1 MNNNYVERYVY
12 DVVRRID
19 DKQRDDVKKELTAN
33 IYDMLPDNPT
43 NEDIEKVLKSLG
55 KPSEIA
61 AKYRNTSNDYLISPR
76 YYTDYVRTL
85 KIAMIVLSTLIVLG
99 NVLQHLFAASSVD
112 IAKVIEIFISETV
125 EGVVEGIFMAFTL
138 VTIVFIIIERNNKAD
153 SKVEKNWELKDL
165 ATIPSHK
172 DLEINRFSVFFD
184 LVFTLIFN
192 IIFVYLFFNHNK
204 FLGWFKY
211 NANDELEMF
220 VTIFNNGI
228 RYFIIGFIILT
239 IFDLI
244 VSIYKITTG
253 IKTYKL
259 IIVNG
264 IKNILTII
272 TIALVFTTKVIV
284 NSELFVKISEQ
295 TGLELQTILNGY
307 NKGVNGMII
316 AFSVILVAYI
326 GHLVWEFIELKK
338 IQQTINN

>member
-19 DKQRDDVKKELTAN
+19 DKQKDDVKKELTAN
-33 IYDMLPDNPT
+33 IYDMLSDNPST
-43 NEDIEKVLKSLG
+43 EEVEKVLKQLG

-76 YYTDYVRTL
+76 YYTDYVKTL
-85 KIAMIVLSTLIVLG
+85 KIAMIVLSALIVLG

-112 IAKVIEIFISETV
+112 LAKVIEIFISETV

-138 VTIVFIIIERNNKAD
+138 VTIVFLIIERTDKDKRVKEN
-153 SKVEKNWELKDL
+153 SWELKDL
-165 ATIPSHK
+165 ASIPAHK

-184 LVFTLIFN
+184 LIFTLIFN
-192 IIFVYLFFNHNK
+192 VIFMYLIFNHDK

-211 NANDELEMF
+211 NSSDELEIF

-228 RYFIIGFIILT
+228 RYFIIGFIVLT
-239 IFDLI
+239 AFDLA

-253 IKTYKL
+253 VKTYKL
-259 IIVNG
+259 TIING
-264 IKNILTII
+264 IKTILTII
-272 TIALVFTTKVIV
+272 FIALVFTTKAII

-295 TGLELQTILNGY
+295 SGLELETILNGY
-307 NKGVNGMII
+307 NNGVKGAII
-316 AFSVILVAYI
+316 IFGVIVIAYI
-326 GHLVWEFIELKK
+326 GHLVWSLIKLKK
-338 IQQTINN
+338 IEQAIK